1 MFVMI
6 VIVCLFVLNP
16 MPILYNKLVGELTVE
31 ELLNLFGQIV
41 KDARIATGMTQDALA
56 EQAGVTTRY
65 IMAIENENKHPSMPV
80 LFKIIRILK
89 ISTNMI
95 FYPEIQH
102 TDREKEQLMHMIQLC
117 SEKEIK
123 IAAATVKALL
133 DAR

>member
-1 MFVMI
+1 MRNAKSRCTMLLK
-6 VIVCLFVLNP
+6 VICT
-16 MPILYNKLVGELTVE
+16 LT
-31 ELLNLFGQIV
+31 
-41 KDARIATGMTQDALA
+41 
-56 EQAGVTTRY
+56 
-65 IMAIENENKHPSMPV
+65 
-80 LFKIIRILK
+80 
-89 ISTNMI
+89 ISADTI